1 VVNQRSLYR
10 LVART
15 SLLFAPLVAGC
26 NSEPPALSASGSQ
39 VPTVVSLPDASQ
51 ISNTP
56 IEQLF
61 SLPDPSPSDP
71 VVVGMRFDPAFGGAG
86 DAALLLVSV
95 RIARAH
101 HVYALG
107 DADSTFSPVR
117 INVQFPDELQPQGDW
132 NFPEPEVD
140 KGGRRVYR
148 NALLVQRTV
157 KVAAGAFA
165 SSLTVNGQLSFQVCT
180 DELCWPR
187 RSIEVSTSFIVHP
200 AGGRP

>member
-1 VVNQRSLYR
+1 
-10 LVART
+10 
-15 SLLFAPLVAGC
+15 
-26 NSEPPALSASGSQ
+26 
-39 VPTVVSLPDASQ
+39 VVSLPDASQ

-56 IEQLF
+56 IEQLLW
-61 SLPDPSPSDP
+61 LPDPSPSDP

-86 DAALLLVSV
+86 DTTLLLVSV

-107 DADSTFSPVR
+107 DADSTYSPVK

-132 NFPEPEVD
+132 DFPEPEVD

-148 NALLVQRTV
+148 NALLVQRSV
-157 KVAAGAFA
+157 KVAADAFA